1 MALLRR
7 QGAGAWQKRFVL
19 LPLPAPNLH
28 LSLGKATSLGP
39 DPALCPRPQEVL
51 GGEGGHGSCG
61 GRGWAVPG
69 WARVDVRSRVTLA
82 SPAPQTPARLLPG
95 AGFGCIKEA
104 AKQTQSSRQPWGFSA
119 NPGAAA
125 PVPLGPCELSKA
137 SFKPTTSQR
146 LVCGTSWNS
155 GMDQRPQLMCPP
167 RVVSELCPAT
177 AATESRRGVNLLL
190 SLWEKLPRTPGPTIF
205 LD

>member
-1 MALLRR
+1 MPAAPR
-7 QGAGAWQKRFVL
+7 GA
-19 LPLPAPNLH
+19 
-28 LSLGKATSLGP
+28 
-39 DPALCPRPQEVL
+39 

-69 WARVDVRSRVTLA
+69 WARADVRSRVTLA

-104 AKQTQSSRQPWGFSA
+104 AKQTPSSRQPWGFSA

-190 SLWEKLPRTPGPTIF
+190 SLWEKLPRTPGPTVF